1 MKRNI
6 MKADRTMER
15 VKELAGRITEF
26 TGVKL
31 EKVEYVREYGKMVL
45 RIIISKEGGVST
57 EDCESV
63 SRALSKK
70 LDEIDMIKEHY
81 FLEVSSPGIGEDT
94 IHDQA
99 ES

>member
-1 MKRNI
+1 
-6 MKADRTMER
+6 MKADRTVER
-15 VKELAGRITEF
+15 VNELAGRIAEF

-31 EKVEYVREYGKMVL
+31 EKVEYVKEYGKMVL

-70 LDEIDMIKEHY
+70 LDEADMIKGHY
-81 FLEVSSPGIGEDT
+81 FLEVSSPGIGEEDIDKST
-94 IHDQA
+94 